1 MSLIK
6 KSNELVI
13 PSTVKMMIYGQAGM
27 GKAQPLYCQVLT
39 PHGYKKLADISI
51 GDKVMGKDGKIQE
64 VIGVYPQGV
73 RPVYKVTTND
83 GAITYCDEEHIWNV
97 RASSGNSRK
106 AGFKNLTLKEMLSKG
121 IVCKQTPREERTG
134 RKAMPRFEIPVA
146 DAMDFPE
153 REYEVSPY
161 ILGVLIGDGSLTGSV
176 ALFSN
181 PDMDNQIAETVKDVL
196 PCEYELKKND
206 APNCPQYGIVRKG
219 DGEGYIQR
227 LKRLGLDVKS
237 GDKFIPDIYKYG
249 SKNQRLSLLRGLM
262 DTDGFACKNRIYF
275 STSSKILAY
284 DVVELV
290 NSLGGIANVHV
301 YEREDKSDEYRVSM
315 RIKICPFS
323 LRRKAAQWN
332 DAKVS
337 RYIIDATRVDDCECV
352 CIKVSNEDELYVTDN
367 YIVTHNTTV
376 ALSAP
381 KPLLLDFD
389 NGVKRVNMAH
399 LDGIDIV
406 QVSSWQD
413 VQQVLQEDLSAYQ
426 TIVVDTIGKM
436 MDFIISY
443 KCGTRQPQIKDWGGI
458 NAEFSWMTRTLSSL
472 NKNVVFVAHRDTRK
486 EGDDTVFIPAL
497 REKSYNSIVT
507 ELDLLGYLEMRNE
520 NGVQKRTITF
530 DPTSRNDGKNTCN
543 LPGLMQVPTIL
554 DKNGNPTAKNDFITA
569 KVIMPYLSMLQVKKE
584 EAAKYDKVI
593 AEIKENIEL
602 ITDASSANEFASRIN
617 EFEHVGSSL
626 NMARNLFSAKVKAL
640 GLVFDKE
647 TKTYADKAA

>member
-13 PSTVKMMIYGQAGM
+13 PTTVKMMIYGQAGM

-39 PHGYKKLADISI
+39 PQGYKKLADILV
-51 GDKVMGKDGKIQE
+51 GDEVMGKDGKPQK
-64 VIGVYPQGV
+64 VLGVYPQGV

-106 AGFKNLTLKEMLSKG
+106 AGFRNMTLKEMLSKG
-121 IVCKQTPREERTG
+121 IVCNQTPREARTG
-134 RKAMPRFEIPVA
+134 RKAMPRFEIPVV
-146 DAMDFPE
+146 DAMEYPEKDF
-153 REYEVSPY
+153 EVNPY
-161 ILGVLIGDGSLTGSV
+161 ILGILIGGGSLVGNV

-181 PDMDNQIAETVKDVL
+181 PDNDSKISEIVEELL
-196 PCEYELKKND
+196 PKGFKLKKND
-206 APNCPQYGIVRKG
+206 FSGCPQYGIVL
-219 DGEGYIQR
+219 DGSDEGYIQR
-227 LKRLGLDVKS
+227 IKRLKLNVTS
-237 GDKFIPDIYKYG
+237 GFKFIPKSYLLG
-249 SKNQRLSLLRGLM
+249 SHKQRISLLRGLM
-262 DTDGFACKNRIYF
+262 DTDGFAFKNRVYF

-290 NSLGGIANVHV
+290 NSLGGIANVHL
-301 YEREDKSDEYRVSM
+301 YERGDKSDEYRVS
-315 RIKICPFS
+315 IKINECPF
-323 LRRKAAQWN
+323 LLERKASEW
-332 DAKVS
+332 KESSVS
-337 RYIIDATRVDDCECV
+337 RYIIDATRVEDCECV
-352 CIKVSNEDELYVTDN
+352 CIKVSNDDELYVTDN

-389 NGVKRVNMAH
+389 NGVKRMNMAH
-399 LDGIDIV
+399 LENIDTV
-406 QVSSWQD
+406 QVTSWND
-413 VQQVLQEDLSAYQ
+413 IQQVLQEDLSAYQ

-436 MDFIISY
+436 MDSIITY
-443 KCGTRQPQIKDWGGI
+443 KCGSRQPSIRDWSGI

-472 NKNVVFVAHRDTRK
+472 NKHIIFVAHRDTRK

-507 ELDLLGYLEMRNE
+507 ELDLLGYLEMKSER
-520 NGVQKRTITF
+520 GVQRRTITF

-543 LPGLMQVPTIL
+543 LPSVMEVPTIV
-554 DKNGNPTAKNDFITA
+554 DKNGNPTAKNDFITTN
-569 KVIMPYLSMLQVKKE
+569 IINSYLSMLAAKKE
-584 EAAKYDKVI
+584 AQEKYDKVI
-593 AEIKENIEL
+593 EEIKESIEF
-602 ITDASSANEFASRIN
+602 ITDANSANEFASHIN

-626 NMARNLFSAKVKAL
+626 MKARNLFAAKVNSL

-647 TKTYADKAA
+647 TKTYSDAA